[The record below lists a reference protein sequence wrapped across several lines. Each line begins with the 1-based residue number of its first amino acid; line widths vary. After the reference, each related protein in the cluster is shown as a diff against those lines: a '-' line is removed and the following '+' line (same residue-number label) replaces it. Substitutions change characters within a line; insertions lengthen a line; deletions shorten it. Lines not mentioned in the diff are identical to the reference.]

1 MIQRIQSLWLLLA
14 TAAILLVFKFPI
26 ASAAAATAGAEAKGF
41 FASSNLPLF
50 VIAILLALSSFLTIF
65 LFRRRS
71 KQKRFIW
78 LSILVSFLFITL
90 MYFPAQDFI
99 DQTSGKFSIGAMSP
113 VLYIIFMALAF
124 AGIRSDEKLI
134 KSTNRLR

>member
-1 MIQRIQSLWLLLA
+1 MWLLLA

-26 ASAAAATAGAEAKGF
+26 ASAAAAAGAEAKGF

-99 DQTSGKFSIGAMSP
+99 EQTSGKFSIGAMSP